1 MRLLD
6 SDVTTKDVLGWQGLH
21 LIHFQGSACS
31 QKTRIFLSLK
41 GIDWQSHHL
50 DLSRQQNYEPWFLG
64 VNPRGLVPVL
74 IHDGAVHI
82 ESNDILIYLEE
93 KFPQPPLLPAEQHSD
108 ILDALRAEDDLHLNL
123 RALTMRFVIPKF
135 LAQKKPYA
143 LSAYEQSN
151 GSVQGNADSLKN
163 IELAFWQDFAKHGV
177 TDQQVKE
184 SAQAFKQTYSLL
196 EQQLEQYPYLTGG
209 DFSVLDIA
217 WFIYTERLTAAGYP
231 FQRLH
236 PKVFA
241 WYQSLAARPEFRKEV
256 KAPAFL
262 RLATAVMQ
270 TVQRIKGATFE
281 QVARL

>member
-6 SDVTTKDVLGWQGLH
+6 SDVTTKEVLGWQGLH
-21 LIHFQGSACS
+21 LIHFEGSACS
-31 QKTRIFLSLK
+31 QKTRIFLALK

-82 ESNDILIYLEE
+82 ESNDILVYLEK
-93 KFPQPPLLPAEQHSD
+93 KFPQPALLPAGQHSD
-108 ILDALRAEDDLHLNL
+108 ILDALRNEDDLHLNL

-135 LAQKKPYA
+135 LAQKKPDA
-143 LSAYEQSN
+143 MNAYEHSD
-151 GSVQGNADSLKN
+151 GAVLGNRDSRKTV
-163 IELAFWQDFAKHGV
+163 ELAFWRDHAKHGV
-177 TDQQVKE
+177 TDHQVRE
-184 SAQAFKQTYSLL
+184 SAQAFKQAYGLL
-196 EQQLEQYPYLTGG
+196 EQQLAQHPYLTGADLG
-209 DFSVLDIA
+209 VLDVA

-241 WYQSLAARPEFRKEV
+241 WHQSLAVRPEFSKEV
-256 KAPAFL
+256 RPPAFL
-262 RLATAVMQ
+262 RLVTAVMQ
-270 TVQRIKGATFE
+270 TVQRLKGTTLE
-281 QVARL
+281 HVAGL